1 MALVAIIEM
10 LAGRSIGLSGLYIMI
25 ACYGALNIAASGTEE
40 QKRRFLP
47 DLAAGKLRFA
57 YGLSEPDVGSDLASV
72 TTRAERRGD
81 NVVIH
86 GAKRWPPGGDIAAS
100 NFLLVRSGVPDAR
113 HRHPPTTLVQHGQA
127 PW

>member
-1 MALVAIIEM
+1 
-10 LAGRSIGLSGLYIMI
+10 MI

-47 DLAAGKLRFA
+47 DLAAGKLVFA

-81 NVVIH
+81 NVVIN
-86 GAKRWPPGGDIAAS
+86 GAKRWTSGGDIAAHI
-100 NFLLVRSGVPDAR
+100 FLLVRSGDPGWRLR
-113 HRHPPTTLVQHGQA
+113 HLPTHPLTPSTPGRTT
-127 PW
+127 